1 MFKRMVLPRSFLKCI
16 TKKKEGQ
23 KSRNFV
29 FLNCSVVHQR
39 QLGIAMTDSLTESM
53 YHQSDTYLVTIRVL
67 PGSLQKCITE
77 KRMFEKHV
85 KNLKRGLS

>member
-16 TKKKEGQ
+16 TKKKEAQ
-23 KSRNFV
+23 KRKNFV
-29 FLNCSVVHQR
+29 FLNCSVVNQR
-39 QLGIAMTDSLTESM
+39 QLGIAMTDSLTESII
-53 YHQSDTYLVTIRVL
+53 QSDTNLVTSRVL

-77 KRMFEKHV
+77 KRVFEKHV